1 MYRYS
6 KYFSDENFLTV
17 KNELIKL
24 INCAK
29 SMKQFKDVE
38 SKFNGMFKY
47 KIMYMYNP
55 KIMLPFYSSEDLKE
69 FSKKLGLAVYNSFEK
84 NQHKLL
90 EYRNRN
96 YPRMDNMAFAALLY
110 KKYKYSKKVFEVND
124 KIDNDLI
131 EKNKHKKG

>member
-1 MYRYS
+1 
-6 KYFSDENFLTV
+6 
-17 KNELIKL
+17 
-24 INCAK
+24 
-29 SMKQFKDVE
+29 MKQFKDVE

>member
-6 KYFSDENFLTV
+6 KYFGDENFLTV

-84 NQHKLL
+84 N
-90 EYRNRN
+90 
-96 YPRMDNMAFAALLY
+96 
-110 KKYKYSKKVFEVND
+110 
-124 KIDNDLI
+124 
-131 EKNKHKKG
+131 